1 MPSSRNEKELSP
13 TARNHSKS
21 KKSSHKQKKHK
32 KRPRTETSAE
42 KLKGQYEDISSAS
55 EETADLPVQ
64 KYSSISRSPSPVAS
78 KKPKIHGKKKKPKK
92 DSSMQGSSKKRKK
105 RGKSPVN
112 LPYSTQEGPP
122 LSPVSSSKWK
132 DVTPSPKPVPSSKDV
147 YNQFS
152 PPLSK
157 KRGSESPYVPRPYR
171 SLKSPSMSPSRSPYN
186 RARGRS
192 PFKARSPMKVWSR
205 SPYSH
210 RSRSPSPLRGKS
222 PIRTYRSLERSPY
235 QSPVGR
241 FSPYGRSRPYGRRRS
256 PSPYGRHSPS
266 PPLRNT
272 GIRNRPNQRTRL
284 RSRSV
289 SPRATKYRKSP
300 ITRTKNRS
308 RSPPTRSPYRS
319 GRGAPRSPD
328 VHHSKSGNKNTS
340 WQRTSSSR
348 NESIRSTDAKSVN
361 RDSTER
367 SFSVKEK
374 GKSKVDHVDGDKRN
388 LAKDAVNKQIK
399 TNMEPNSKDSPANG
413 PTKES
418 GLSSAAVKSGSNDVN
433 KVTLTESTPALPLLP
448 LNEPAPPPLPSE
460 EPPPLP
466 PDEEKPPPP
475 PAPTLPP
482 LPLPPELPGTPGE
495 SPTSYSPHSP
505 EGKPPE
511 SPKSDQQFPPVKDT
525 DGSGMPSISGQ
536 SSQSGTPL
544 STPDTTPKTP
554 AESEW
559 GERCV
564 DMFQIIDQVGE
575 GTYGQ
580 VYKAKDKITG
590 ELVALKKVRTDNEKE
605 GFPITAV
612 REIKILRQLNH
623 PNIVNLKEIVTD
635 KPNALDFRKD
645 KGGFYLVFEYL
656 DHDLMGVLES
666 GLVHFTEDHIK
677 SFTKQLLDGLNYCH
691 RKNFLHRDIKCS
703 NILLSNKGEIKLAD
717 FGLARLYEADERRPY
732 TNKVITLWYR
742 PPELLLGE
750 ERYGPGI
757 DIWSVGCI
765 LGELFTKKP
774 IFPAVQEIGQLE
786 LISRI
791 CGTPMPAVWPDVIH
805 LPHFH
810 TIKPKKQYRRR
821 VKEEFSFMPADALD
835 LFDRMLTLDP
845 SKRITAEESLQH
857 PFLKD
862 VICENISPPSLPTWQ
877 DCHEMW
883 CKKRRRKGEGKVTD
897 DGGSAKQVRRE
908 SVADTVEPSN
918 SLPVQGPT
926 ESQDDRTLVP
936 LEASTFLR
944 RHSIETVEME
954 TEDMAANA
962 YAGRDEDSFY
972 DREEST
978 QYSYTDEHPKA
989 AYSQDSYYQRD
1000 YQRDYGEGRRN
1011 SAFKTSEED
1020 YSRLYSRDDIEDERG
1035 SRYSQ
1040 SSMHYEQLSPPVDK
1054 ANRQYTNQYKHYSYV
1069 DGSREKEYDKPSSRY
1084 REESASYLYRE
1095 RYSES
1100 FSQKREIFDYSDSQY
1115 EQYSVATENRS
1126 SSSPHGVETYPRW

>member
-1 MPSSRNEKELSP
+1 MPSSRNEKESSP
-13 TARNHSKS
+13 SARNLSKS

-32 KRPRTETSAE
+32 KRPKTEASAE
-42 KLKGQYEDISSAS
+42 RLKGQYEDISSAS
-55 EETADLPVQ
+55 EETAELPVQ
-64 KYSSISRSPSPVAS
+64 KYSSISRSPSPVPS
-78 KKPKIHGKKKKPKK
+78 KKSKTNVKRKKSKK
-92 DSSMQGSSKKRKK
+92 DNAVQGSSKKRKK
-105 RGKSPVN
+105 HGKSPVN
-112 LPYSTQEGPP
+112 LPHSKLEGPS

-132 DVTPSPKPVPSSKDV
+132 ELTPSPKPPLPSKDV
-147 YNQFS
+147 YQQIS
-152 PPLSK
+152 PSVAK
-157 KRGSESPYVPRPYR
+157 KRGSESPYVPRAYR
-171 SLKSPSMSPSRSPYN
+171 PLKSPSMSPNRSPLYK
-186 RARGRS
+186 RERS
-192 PFKARSPMKVWSR
+192 PFKGRSPMKVWSR

-210 RSRSPSPLRGKS
+210 RSRSPSPQRGRS
-222 PIRTYRSLERSPY
+222 PMRTFRSPERSPY
-235 QSPVGR
+235 RSPMGR
-241 FSPYGRSRPYGRRRS
+241 FSPYGRSSRPFASYGRRRS

-266 PPLRNT
+266 PPFRNA
-272 GIRNRPNQRTRL
+272 GMRNKPNQRNRR
-284 RSRSV
+284 RSRSL
-289 SPRATKYRKSP
+289 SPHAIKYRKSP
-300 ITRTKNRS
+300 VRTKIRS
-308 RSPPTRSPYRS
+308 RSPPKRSPH
-319 GRGAPRSPD
+319 RGVPRSPN
-328 VHHSKSGNKNTS
+328 VHHSAYKSGTKNT
-340 WQRTSSSR
+340 WQRSSSSR
-348 NESIRSTDAKSVN
+348 NDSSK
-361 RDSTER
+361 STE
-367 SFSVKEK
+367 
-374 GKSKVDHVDGDKRN
+374 KSLSTKDNSLKAKNKVESVDGVKRN
-388 LAKDAVNKQIK
+388 LAKPAQQPLTKPTK
-399 TNMEPNSKDSPANG
+399 PNLETKVKDSPANG
-413 PTKES
+413 PLKES
-418 GLSSAAVKSGSNDVN
+418 NPSSSGVKTGPDEVN
-433 KVTLTESTPALPLLP
+433 KVSRTETTPALPLPP
-448 LNEPAPPPLPSE
+448 LNEPAPPPLPSD

-466 PDEEKPPPP
+466 PDEDKPPPP

-505 EGKPPE
+505 EEKAPE
-511 SPKSDQQFPPVKDT
+511 SPKAAVKDA
-525 DGSGMPSISGQ
+525 DGTGMPSISGP

-554 AESEW
+554 GESEW

-786 LISRI
+786 LISRV

-821 VKEEFSFMPADALD
+821 VKEEYSFMPADALD

-862 VICENISPPSLPTWQ
+862 IVCENISPPSLPTWQ

-883 CKKRRRKGEGKVTD
+883 CKKRRRKGGEGKVTE
-897 DGGSAKQVRRE
+897 DGGSAKQIRRD
-908 SVADTVEPSN
+908 SVAGDTLEPSDN
-918 SLPVQGPT
+918 LPALPATEEQG
-926 ESQDDRTLVP
+926 ESTLVP

-954 TEDMAANA
+954 TEETTAGA
-962 YAGRDEDSFY
+962 YAARDGHSY
-972 DREEST
+972 DREQSA
-978 QYSYTDEHPKA
+978 QYSYTEEHPKA

-1000 YQRDYGEGRRN
+1000 YQQDYTEGSRN
-1011 SAFKTSEED
+1011 SVYKSSVED
-1020 YSRLYSRDDIEDERG
+1020 YPHSYSRDNTDNEKG

-1040 SSMHYEQLSPPVDK
+1040 SSVHYEQLSPPVDRVK
-1054 ANRQYTNQYKHYSYV
+1054 RSYSDQYKRSYGYA
-1069 DGSREKEYDKPSSRY
+1069 DGSRDNEYDESSSRY
-1084 REESASYLYRE
+1084 RDDSASYLYRE
-1095 RYSES
+1095 RYPES
-1100 FSQKREIFDYSDSQY
+1100 FSQKREVFDYSDSQY
-1115 EQYSVATENRS
+1115 DRYPVAAENRAI
-1126 SSSPHGVETYPRW
+1126 SPQRGVESYPRW

>member
-13 TARNHSKS
+13 SARNHSKS

-32 KRPRTETSAE
+32 KRPKTEASAE

-55 EETADLPVQ
+55 EETAELPVQ
-64 KYSSISRSPSPVAS
+64 KYSSISRSPSPMAS
-78 KKPKIHGKKKKPKK
+78 KKSKANVKRKKSKK
-92 DSSMQGSSKKRKK
+92 DSLVQGSSKKRRK
-105 RGKSPVN
+105 RGRSPVN
-112 LPYSTQEGPP
+112 VSLAKVEGPT

-132 DVTPSPKPVPSSKDV
+132 DMTPSPKLPPSNKDI
-147 YNQFS
+147 YRQIS
-152 PPLSK
+152 PSMVK
-157 KRGSESPYVPRPYR
+157 KRGSESPYVPIAYRPP
-171 SLKSPSMSPSRSPYN
+171 KSPSISPTRSPIAMYK
-186 RARGRS
+186 RERS

-210 RSRSPSPLRGKS
+210 RSRSPSPPRGRS
-222 PIRTYRSLERSPY
+222 PMRTYRSPERSPY
-235 QSPVGR
+235 RSPMGR
-241 FSPYGRSRPYGRRRS
+241 LSPFGRSRSFASYGRRRS

-266 PPLRNT
+266 PPFRNT
-272 GIRNRPNQRTRL
+272 GMRNRPVQRNRH
-284 RSRSV
+284 RSRSL
-289 SPRATKYRKSP
+289 SPHASKYRKSP
-300 ITRTKNRS
+300 VRTKIRS
-308 RSPPTRSPYRS
+308 RSPPKRSPH
-319 GRGAPRSPD
+319 RGTQRSPD
-328 VHHSKSGNKNTS
+328 VHHSAYKSGNKRSN
-340 WQRTSSSR
+340 SSR
-348 NESIRSTDAKSVN
+348 NEPARSTDTKSAN
-361 RDSTER
+361 RDSI
-367 SFSVKEK
+367 EK
-374 GKSKVDHVDGDKRN
+374 SYSSKDNVLKAKSKLESVDGVKRN
-388 LAKDAVNKQIK
+388 LTRDTQKQPLTK
-399 TNMEPNSKDSPANG
+399 TTKPNLETGVKDSPANG
-413 PTKES
+413 PTKDSNLNSS
-418 GLSSAAVKSGSNDVN
+418 GVKSGTGDVN
-433 KVTLTESTPALPLLP
+433 KISQTETAPALPLPP
-448 LNEPAPPPLPSE
+448 LNEPAPPPLPSD

-495 SPTSYSPHSP
+495 SPASYSPHSP
-505 EGKPPE
+505 GGKPPA
-511 SPKSDQQFPPVKDT
+511 SPKSAAKDAEAT
-525 DGSGMPSISGQ
+525 GP

-635 KPNALDFRKD
+635 KPNAVDFRKD

-703 NILLSNKGEIKLAD
+703 NILLNNKGEIKLAD

-786 LISRI
+786 LISRV
-791 CGTPMPAVWPDVIH
+791 CGTPTPAVWPDVIH

-810 TIKPKKQYRRR
+810 TMKPKKQYRRR
-821 VKEEFSFMPADALD
+821 LKEEFNFMPADALD

-845 SKRITAEESLQH
+845 SKRITAEESLEH
-857 PFLKD
+857 AFLKD
-862 VICENISPPSLPTWQ
+862 IVCENISPPSLPTWQ

-883 CKKRRRKGEGKVTD
+883 CKKRRRKGGENKVTE
-897 DGGSAKQVRRE
+897 DGTKQVRRD
-908 SVADTVEPSN
+908 SVAGETTETSN
-918 SLPVQGPT
+918 NLPAMATTEEQG
-926 ESQDDRTLVP
+926 ERTLKPV
-936 LEASTFLR
+936 ETSAFLR
-944 RHSIETVEME
+944 RQSIETVEME
-954 TEDMAANA
+954 TENSTYAARE
-962 YAGRDEDSFY
+962 GQSFY
-972 DREEST
+972 DRD
-978 QYSYTDEHPKA
+978 QPHCSYADEHPKA

-1000 YQRDYGEGRRN
+1000 YQQDYGESSRLSGYK
-1011 SAFKTSEED
+1011 SSLED
-1020 YSRLYSRDDIEDERG
+1020 YPPSYCRDNIDNGGGHR
-1035 SRYSQ
+1035 SYSQ
-1040 SSMHYEQLSPPVDK
+1040 SSVHYEQLSPPVDETS
-1054 ANRQYTNQYKHYSYV
+1054 NSYPEQYKRYSYS
-1069 DGSREKEYDKPSSRY
+1069 DGRRDKEFNESSSRY
-1084 REESASYLYRE
+1084 RDDSSSYLYRE
-1095 RYSES
+1095 RYSDS
-1100 FSQKREIFDYSDSQY
+1100 FSQKREVFDYSNSQY
-1115 EQYSVATENRS
+1115 DHYPVASENRVT
-1126 SSSPHGVETYPRW
+1126 SPQRGVDSYQRW

>member
-1 MPSSRNEKELSP
+1 M
-13 TARNHSKS
+13 
-21 KKSSHKQKKHK
+21 
-32 KRPRTETSAE
+32 
-42 KLKGQYEDISSAS
+42 
-55 EETADLPVQ
+55 
-64 KYSSISRSPSPVAS
+64 
-78 KKPKIHGKKKKPKK
+78 
-92 DSSMQGSSKKRKK
+92 
-105 RGKSPVN
+105 
-112 LPYSTQEGPP
+112 
-122 LSPVSSSKWK
+122 
-132 DVTPSPKPVPSSKDV
+132 
-147 YNQFS
+147 
-152 PPLSK
+152 
-157 KRGSESPYVPRPYR
+157 
-171 SLKSPSMSPSRSPYN
+171 
-186 RARGRS
+186 
-192 PFKARSPMKVWSR
+192 
-205 SPYSH
+205 
-210 RSRSPSPLRGKS
+210 
-222 PIRTYRSLERSPY
+222 
-235 QSPVGR
+235 
-241 FSPYGRSRPYGRRRS
+241 
-256 PSPYGRHSPS
+256 
-266 PPLRNT
+266 
-272 GIRNRPNQRTRL
+272 
-284 RSRSV
+284 
-289 SPRATKYRKSP
+289 
-300 ITRTKNRS
+300 RS
-308 RSPPTRSPYRS
+308 RSPPKRSPYRS
-319 GRGAPRSPD
+319 APHSPD
-328 VHHSKSGNKNTS
+328 VHHHKSGTKHTS
-340 WQRTSSSR
+340 WQRSNSSR
-348 NESIRSTDAKSVN
+348 NDSARSADSKSAN
-361 RDSTER
+361 RDSTEK
-367 SFSVKEK
+367 FKENLK
-374 GKSKVDHVDGDKRN
+374 AKNKVESVDGVKRN
-388 LAKDAVNKQIK
+388 LTKDVQQPVNKQAK
-399 TNMEPNSKDSPANG
+399 QNLERNAKDSPANG

-418 GLSSAAVKSGSNDVN
+418 NLSSSGVKTGPEAVN
-433 KVTLTESTPALPLLP
+433 KITRTETTPALPLPP
-448 LNEPAPPPLPSE
+448 LNEPAPPPLPSD

-505 EGKPPE
+505 VEKPPE
-511 SPKSDQQFPPVKDT
+511 SPKSDHQSQSLKEAE
-525 DGSGMPSISGQ
+525 GSGMPSVSGP

-656 DHDLMGVLES
+656 DHDLMGLLES

-786 LISRI
+786 LISRV

-810 TIKPKKQYRRR
+810 TVKPKKQYRRR

-835 LFDRMLTLDP
+835 LFDHMLILDP

-862 VICENISPPSLPTWQ
+862 VVCESISPPSLPTWQ

-883 CKKRRRKGEGKVTD
+883 CKKRRRKGEGKGAE
-897 DGGSAKQVRRE
+897 DGGVAKQLRRE
-908 SVADTVEPSN
+908 SVADTLESSN
-918 SLPVQGPT
+918 NLPALDASGEQG
-926 ESQDDRTLVP
+926 ERTLVP

-944 RHSIETVEME
+944 RQSIETVEMD
-954 TEDMAANA
+954 TEDTVANTSAA
-962 YAGRDEDSFY
+962 RDGHSFY
-972 DREEST
+972 DREQSS
-978 QYSYTDEHPKA
+978 QYSYAEEHPKA
-989 AYSQDSYYQRD
+989 VYSQDSYYQRD
-1000 YQRDYGEGRRN
+1000 YQRDYAEGSRT
-1011 SAFKTSEED
+1011 STYKTSVED
-1020 YSRLYSRDDIEDERG
+1020 YSRSYSRDDIDNERG

-1040 SSMHYEQLSPPVDK
+1040 SSMHYEQLSPPVDETK
-1054 ANRQYTNQYKHYSYV
+1054 RSYPDQYKRYGYT
-1069 DGSREKEYDKPSSRY
+1069 DGSREKDYDEPSSRY
-1084 REESASYLYRE
+1084 QEDSASYLYRE

-1100 FSQKREIFDYSDSQY
+1100 FSQKREVFDYSDSKY
-1115 EQYSVATENRS
+1115 DRFPVPAENRA
-1126 SSSPHGVETYPRW
+1126 SSPQHGGEHYSRW

>member
-1 MPSSRNEKELSP
+1 MPSSRNEKESSP

-21 KKSSHKQKKHK
+21 KKSSHKQKKHR
-32 KRPRTETSAE
+32 KRPKPETSAE
-42 KLKGQYEDISSAS
+42 KLRGQYEDISSAS
-55 EETADLPVQ
+55 EETAELPVQ
-64 KYSSISRSPSPVAS
+64 KYSSISRSPSPIAS
-78 KKPKIHGKKKKPKK
+78 KKSKTNVKRKKAKK
-92 DSSMQGSSKKRKK
+92 DSSIQGSSKKRKK

-112 LPYSTQEGPP
+112 LSHSHPRSNQVGLQ
-122 LSPVSSSKWK
+122 LSPVSISKWK
-132 DVTPSPKPVPSSKDV
+132 DATPSPKSAPISRDAYP
-147 YNQFS
+147 FS
-152 PPLSK
+152 PSVSR
-157 KRGSESPYVPRPYR
+157 KRGSESPYLPRAYR
-171 SLKSPSMSPSRSPYN
+171 PPKSPSISPSVSPPHN
-186 RARGRS
+186 RGRS
-192 PFKARSPMKVWSR
+192 PFKGRSPMKVWSR
-205 SPYSH
+205 SPFSH
-210 RSRSPSPLRGKS
+210 RSRSPTPPQRGAK
-222 PIRTYRSLERSPY
+222 TYKSLERSPY
-235 QSPVGR
+235 QSPMGR
-241 FSPYGRSRPYGRRRS
+241 FSPYGHNKSSFARKRS

-266 PPLRNT
+266 PTVRNT
-272 GIRNRPNQRTRL
+272 SKRNWSNQRNRP
-284 RSRSV
+284 RSRSP
-289 SPRATKYRKSP
+289 SPSAKKYRKSP
-300 ITRTKNRS
+300 VARMKNRS
-308 RSPPTRSPYRS
+308 RSPPSRSPYRS
-319 GRGAPRSPD
+319 SRSAPHSPD
-328 VHHSKSGNKNTS
+328 TYKSRSATKNAPCKRDSSTRIEHSMLPEAKAVSSYNTKENSVKNKNKVDTMDGLKRSQAKDTKQFVIKHSKQKLETG
-340 WQRTSSSR
+340 
-348 NESIRSTDAKSVN
+348 I
-361 RDSTER
+361 
-367 SFSVKEK
+367 
-374 GKSKVDHVDGDKRN
+374 
-388 LAKDAVNKQIK
+388 KD
-399 TNMEPNSKDSPANG
+399 MPSNG
-413 PTKES
+413 PSKGP
-418 GLSSAAVKSGSNDVN
+418 GLSSVEVRKASEVVEKGCLS
-433 KVTLTESTPALPLLP
+433 ESKPALPLPP

-505 EGKPPE
+505 EEKPPD
-511 SPKSDQQFPPVKDT
+511 SQKLDPQSQDQKDT
-525 DGSGMPSISGQ
+525 DGSCMPSVISEQ

-544 STPDTTPKTP
+544 STPGTTPKTP

-635 KPNALDFRKD
+635 KPNAVDFRKD

-835 LFDRMLTLDP
+835 LLDLMLTLDP

-862 VICENISPPSLPTWQ
+862 VVCENISPPSLPTWQ

-883 CKKRRRKGEGKVTD
+883 CKKRRRKGEGKGAD
-897 DGGSAKQVRRE
+897 DGGSVKQGRRE
-908 SVADTVEPSN
+908 SAADSLEPPSN
-918 SLPVQGPT
+918 LPTQMPIEGQEET
-926 ESQDDRTLVP
+926 TL
-936 LEASTFLR
+936 ETSAFLR
-944 RHSIETVEME
+944 RQSIETVEME
-954 TEDMAANA
+954 TEDSSANPYSA
-962 YAGRDEDSFY
+962 RDGHPYFDGKQS
-972 DREEST
+972 S
-978 QYSYTDEHPKA
+978 QYSYAEEHPKA
-989 AYSQDSYYQRD
+989 AYLQDSYYQRD
-1000 YQRDYGEGRRN
+1000 YQQDYSEGSRN
-1011 SAFKTSEED
+1011 SVFKTED
-1020 YSRLYSRDDIEDERG
+1020 YSHLYARENVDNGRG

-1040 SSMHYEQLSPPVDK
+1040 SSVHYEQLSPPVDHQTEGSYHDHYK
-1054 ANRQYTNQYKHYSYV
+1054 RYGYT
-1069 DGSREKEYDKPSSRY
+1069 DGSRDNDYDESSSLCRK
-1084 REESASYLYRE
+1084 ESASYLYRE
-1095 RYSES
+1095 HYSDS
-1100 FSQKREIFDYSDSQY
+1100 FSQRREIFDYSDSQY
-1115 EQYSVATENRS
+1115 DRYPIGTEKLP
-1126 SSSPHGVETYPRW
+1126 SSPVRGGETYSRW

>member
-1 MPSSRNEKELSP
+1 MPSSRNEKELSLA
-13 TARNHSKS
+13 ARNHSKS
-21 KKSSHKQKKHK
+21 KKSSHKPKKHK
-32 KRPRTETSAE
+32 KRPKPETSAE
-42 KLKGQYEDISSAS
+42 NFRGQYEDISSAS
-55 EETADLPVQ
+55 DETAELPVQ
-64 KYSSISRSPSPVAS
+64 KYSSISPSPSPEAS
-78 KKPKIHGKKKKPKK
+78 KNTAPNVKRKKPKK
-92 DSSMQGSSKKRKK
+92 EPSMHRSSKSKKDKK
-105 RGKSPVN
+105 RGKSPID
-112 LPYSTQEGPP
+112 LPHHSYQAGPP

-132 DVTPSPKPVPSSKDV
+132 DGAPSPEPVLISKDIH
-147 YNQFS
+147 QFS
-152 PPLSK
+152 SPVSR
-157 KRGSESPYVPRPYR
+157 KRRSESPYLPRAYR
-171 SLKSPSMSPSRSPYN
+171 PLKSPSISPSRSPYN
-186 RARGRS
+186 RRRS
-192 PFKARSPMKVWSR
+192 PIRDRSPMKVWSM

-210 RSRSPSPLRGKS
+210 RSRSPTPPRGRSPV
-222 PIRTYRSLERSPY
+222 RTYKSLEQSPY
-235 QSPVGR
+235 HSPTGR
-241 FSPYGRSRPYGRRRS
+241 FSPHSRNKAAFSRRQS

-266 PPLRNT
+266 PTIIRNT
-272 GIRNRPNQRTRL
+272 GIRSKPTQRNRP
-284 RSRSV
+284 RSRSL
-289 SPRATKYRKSP
+289 SPHEQKYEKSP
-300 ITRTKNRS
+300 VTRTKNWS
-308 RSPPTRSPYRS
+308 RSPPPPYRS
-319 GRGAPRSPD
+319 RRSAPRSPEFHKSRSETKSTPRKREKFPRNEPRIAETKSVSRD
-328 VHHSKSGNKNTS
+328 SAVKLSNSKDNLNKNKNKVDSVDGLKRNQTKNPEHS
-340 WQRTSSSR
+340 VKKASKQGIESTNKDLLANGPLKTSSSTEVKKSSID
-348 NESIRSTDAKSVN
+348 NE
-361 RDSTER
+361 
-367 SFSVKEK
+367 
-374 GKSKVDHVDGDKRN
+374 KVC
-388 LAKDAVNKQIK
+388 Q
-399 TNMEPNSKDSPANG
+399 
-413 PTKES
+413 
-418 GLSSAAVKSGSNDVN
+418 
-433 KVTLTESTPALPLLP
+433 TESKPALPLPP
-448 LNEPAPPPLPSE
+448 LNDPAPPPLPSE

-482 LPLPPELPGTPGE
+482 LPLPPELPGTPCE

-505 EGKPPE
+505 DGKPPD
-511 SPKSDQQFPPVKDT
+511 SPKSDQQLQASKDSDRT
-525 DGSGMPSISGQ
+525 GIPSVSGQ

-544 STPDTTPKTP
+544 STPDTTPRTP

-862 VICENISPPSLPTWQ
+862 VVCQNISPPSLPTWQ

-883 CKKRRRKGEGKVTD
+883 CKKRRRKGEGKATD
-897 DGGSAKQVRRE
+897 DGSSGKQGRRE
-908 SVADTVEPSN
+908 SVADNLEPSIDHPTQIPKEDQDETN
-918 SLPVQGPT
+918 SFP
-926 ESQDDRTLVP
+926 
-936 LEASTFLR
+936 R
-944 RHSIETVEME
+944 RQSIETIEME
-954 TEDMAANA
+954 TEDVPENA
-962 YAGRDEDSFY
+962 HSIRDELSFS
-972 DREEST
+972 DEKLPE
-978 QYSYTDEHPKA
+978 QYSYTEEHPKA

-1000 YQRDYGEGRRN
+1000 YQQDYSEGSRN
-1011 SAFKTSEED
+1011 SIFRTDEGYPRPYARENFD
-1020 YSRLYSRDDIEDERG
+1020 NSRA

-1040 SSMHYEQLSPPVDK
+1040 SSVHYEQLSPPIDHTT
-1054 ANRQYTNQYKHYSYV
+1054 RPYTDQYKHYEYDS
-1069 DGSREKEYDKPSSRY
+1069 GRREKDYDESSSRY
-1084 REESASYLYRE
+1084 REQSASYLYRE
-1095 RYSES
+1095 RYSDS

-1115 EQYSVATENRS
+1115 SHYPVGAEKVN
-1126 SSSPHGVETYPRW
+1126 SPVRGVETCSRW